1 MSSPPRSL
9 SYYAASPPHHL
20 EREGNGMMLI
30 TRYKI
35 IRGIENDRPTASLF
49 VKRD

>member
-1 MSSPPRSL
+1 
-9 SYYAASPPHHL
+9 
-20 EREGNGMMLI
+20 MMLI

-49 VKRD
+49 VKRDWFSSIDWALTNSIVCLQQ